1 MAFGRPK
8 EENFPRNKEGL
19 SMSNAKERANKIEN
33 VIIGLGNRDTS
44 GDLDNSDFTG
54 SMGMEARLEWTEE

>member
-1 MAFGRPK
+1 
-8 EENFPRNKEGL
+8 
-19 SMSNAKERANKIEN
+19 MSNAKERANKIEN